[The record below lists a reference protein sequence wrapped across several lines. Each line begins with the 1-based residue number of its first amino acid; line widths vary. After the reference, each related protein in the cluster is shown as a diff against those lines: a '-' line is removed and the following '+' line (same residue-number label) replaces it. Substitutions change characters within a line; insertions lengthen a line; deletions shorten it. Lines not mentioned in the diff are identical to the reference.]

1 MLHVT
6 RLAMVMLAMAWYLTM
21 FVAYNINRGTLNVS
35 VVSDSIEHQSN
46 NRQWML
52 FGRTIMLVY

>member
-6 RLAMVMLAMAWYLTM
+6 RLVMVMLAMAWYLTM
-21 FVAYNINRGTLNVS
+21 LVAYNINRGTLDVS
-35 VVSDSIEHQSN
+35 VAFDSIEHQSN